1 MASNRKNQSP
11 VIRFVPLLKT
21 LFLCVFIG
29 GSGVGYVWQRTQI
42 HELSQENKQLETRY
56 EQLRRQNKTLSG
68 QLAKLCSPVELDAR
82 VRRANLGLALPQ
94 QDQVLRLVEPPG
106 EVRPE
111 QTTGRYA
118 IR

>member
-1 MASNRKNQSP
+1 MAGNRKNQSP
-11 VIRFVPLLKT
+11 VIRFVPVLKT
-21 LFLCVFIG
+21 LFLCLFIG
-29 GSGVGYVWQRTQI
+29 GSGVGYVWQRNQI
-42 HELSQENKQLETRY
+42 YELSQEITQLEMKFD
-56 EQLRRQNKTLSG
+56 QLRRQNKTLSG

-106 EVRPE
+106 EERPD
-111 QTTGRYA
+111 QAAGRYA